1 MKKVNADVMRAKVLA
16 VIINL
21 FDEMGEDLGVISS
34 GALNFPVVADDGE
47 EGWVEVHVKIPKG
60 TKDEDYDGYGRRKD
74 YQILVAERA
83 EKAKAKA
90 DAKAKKMARDKARR
104 EKESE

>member
-1 MKKVNADVMRAKVLA
+1 MKKVNADVMRARVLA
-16 VIINL
+16 VVAKV
-21 FDEMGEDLGVISS
+21 FDDMGEDLGAISS
-34 GALNFPVVADDGE
+34 GAINFPVVADDGE

-74 YQILVAERA
+74 YQILVAERT

-90 DAKAKKMARDKARR
+90 EAKAKKMARDKARR